1 MNLDTLLERIGLH
14 DEAINIV
21 RNYPMSECEYK
32 ELRKLFRTNTGLL
45 IQKISARHD
54 FRQCFLYLYCRLA
67 VEAYEQYRLK
77 NIEDEVYFDTFR
89 DITIWCENCFR
100 YFGEYGINEYRWLVN
115 HVKLGIFRLGRLQFQ
130 PVCLDEKICC
140 QDHCIESGEL
150 VLNVHIP
157 QGQPLDEKQC
167 DCSFKKAEAF
177 FRGAGT
183 AFVCHSW
190 LLYPGLKDI
199 LPEDSN
205 IIRFQNRFH
214 IYKTDDNSRQGEDR
228 IFGGLKDSPELYP
241 EVTTL
246 QKRAKE
252 YLISGKKIGMGSGI
266 IFSKF

>member
-1 MNLDTLLERIGLH
+1 MRQEQYDLDTLLERIGLH
-14 DEAINIV
+14 DEAIKIV

-130 PVCLDEKICC
+130 PV
-140 QDHCIESGEL
+140 
-150 VLNVHIP
+150 
-157 QGQPLDEKQC
+157 
-167 DCSFKKAEAF
+167 
-177 FRGAGT
+177 
-183 AFVCHSW
+183 
-190 LLYPGLKDI
+190 
-199 LPEDSN
+199 
-205 IIRFQNRFH
+205 
-214 IYKTDDNSRQGEDR
+214 YKTDDNSRQGEDR